1 MSTGV
6 SKDSVTAGTNRLPVL
21 AEEVRE
27 ALAGVREAAKAGT
40 EFAIEAGRALI
51 EAKSLL
57 RHGEWLPWL
66 RQHCRLPE
74 RTAQL
79 YMHIASLVDDRGLK
93 SATVAD
99 LGIRFLG
106 KMKQSG
112 VIRSPGYDPF
122 ASRDEEGIRQWLLF
136 MLFGAHPQ
144 HVEWVLQKQFKTP
157 EEWLGE
163 EGTKWRRI
171 WGNPKPEVGPG
182 FLMRWSAFQV
192 EHAAD
197 SIADVEAALN
207 RFHADPDVTEWLK
220 TGRNRRA
227 AKARRLR
234 RLGETAP

>member
-27 ALAGVREAAKAGT
+27 AHVGVREAAKAGT

-66 RQHCRLPE
+66 RQRCRLPE

-79 YMHIASLVDDRGLK
+79 YMHIASLVDNHGLK

-112 VIRSPGYDPF
+112 VIRSPEYDPF
-122 ASRDEEGIRQWLLF
+122 THCDEEGKRQWLLF
-136 MLFGAHPQ
+136 LLFGAHSQ
-144 HVEWVLQKQFKTP
+144 HVEWLLQKQFKTP

-171 WGNPKPEVGPG
+171 WGYREPEIRRE
-182 FLMRWSAFQV
+182 FLKKWSAFQA

-207 RFHADPDVTEWLK
+207 HFHADPDVTEWLK

-227 AKARRLR
+227 AKARRL
-234 RLGETAP
+234 GETAP